1 MGIIRHGARR
11 VCALLAAGWMAVIAI
26 PANAGTFAAT
36 TRAVGYNAAAF
47 GAIIKT
53 DYHPENMFI
62 PGYWSNGTGAGGTSG
77 GAASLGQKDVGETG
91 GTVNAGVSTS
101 QQTVGGAVLTTANNV
116 QIHYGGTGAIAQ
128 YGDGPTGDAS
138 NAVGVLARGAT
149 TSAADNYYGSAATS
163 SAISDAYG
171 AVVEQVTGDFAAG
184 QSAAMAMAEIVPYIG
199 IVLMVISIFDML
211 GSGITY
217 SWSGSCAA
225 RTGAPCSGYYDNAGY
240 QHVGYGIYVPKSAIP
255 EVQNDVNAS
264 ALGDSIQAS
273 LADKNTDPNA
283 IFDGT
288 GRKLAGSYSL
298 YTDQGNGL
306 LLGFHPQP
314 SSVLITN
321 VPQQIPDNGGWKQE
335 TVYQGVN
342 NVPLTMYTYAPAHAW
357 DGTGS

>member
-1 MGIIRHGARR
+1 MGIIKNGARR
-11 VCALLAAGWMAVIAI
+11 VCALLAAGWMTVIAI

-36 TRAVGYNAAAF
+36 TRAVGYNAASF

-53 DYHPENMFI
+53 DYHPENLFI
-62 PGYWSNGTGAGGTSG
+62 SGYWSNGTGAGGTSG

-116 QIHYGGTGAIAQ
+116 QIHYGGTGAVAQ
-128 YGDGPTGDAS
+128 YGDGPTDGAN
-138 NAVGVLARGAT
+138 NAAAVLARGAASKT
-149 TSAADNYYGSAATS
+149 LDTYYGAADTGSYMA
-163 SAISDAYG
+163 DLYG
-171 AVVEQVTGDFAAG
+171 AAVEQATGDLAAG
-184 QSAAMAMAEIVPYIG
+184 NAAAMAMADIIPYVG
-199 IVLMVISIFDML
+199 VVLMVISLFDLL

-255 EVQNDVNAS
+255 EVQNDVNSA

-283 IFDGT
+283 IFDAA
-288 GRKLAGSYSL
+288 GRKLAGSFSL

-342 NVPLTMYTYAPAHAW
+342 NVPLTMYTYAPDHAW

>member
-11 VCALLAAGWMAVIAI
+11 VCALLAAGWMMVIAL
-26 PANAGTFAAT
+26 PANAGSFAAAS
-36 TRAVGYNAAAF
+36 RAVGYNATAF
-47 GAIIKT
+47 GSVIKT
-53 DYHPENMFI
+53 DYHPENLFI

-116 QIHYGGTGAIAQ
+116 QIHYGGTGAVAQ
-128 YGDGPTGDAS
+128 YGNGPSSDSS

-149 TSAADNYYGSAATS
+149 SNAVDNYYGSEATG

-171 AVVEQVTGDFAAG
+171 SVVAEATGDAAAG
-184 QSAAMAMAEIVPYIG
+184 ESAALAMSEIVPYVG
-199 IVLMVISIFDML
+199 VVIMLISLFDL
-211 GSGITY
+211 FGSGITY

-225 RTGAPCSGYYDNAGY
+225 RTGAPCSGYYDNEGY

-255 EVQNDVNAS
+255 EVQNDVNTA
-264 ALGDSIQAS
+264 ALGDSIQKTLS
-273 LADKNTDPNA
+273 DKNTDPNA
-283 IFDGT
+283 IFDGA
-288 GRKLAGSYSL
+288 GRKLAGSYAL
-298 YTDQGNGL
+298 YMDQGNGL
-306 LLGFHPQP
+306 LLGFHPEP
-314 SSVLITN
+314 KSVLISN
-321 VPQQIPDNGGWKQE
+321 VVQQLPDNGGWTSE

-342 NVPLTMYTYAPAHAW
+342 NVPLNMYTYAPSHAW

>member
-36 TRAVGYNAAAF
+36 TRAVGYNAASF

-62 PGYWSNGTGAGGTSG
+62 QGYWSNGTGAGGTSG

-128 YGDGPTGDAS
+128 YGDGPTDGAN
-138 NAVGVLARGAT
+138 NAAAVLARGAT
-149 TSAADNYYGSAATS
+149 SKTLDTYYGTADTGSYMADLYGSA
-163 SAISDAYG
+163 
-171 AVVEQVTGDFAAG
+171 VEQATGDAMAG
-184 QSAAMAMAEIVPYIG
+184 EAAAMQMADIIPYVG
-199 IVLMVISIFDML
+199 IVLMVISLFDLL

-225 RTGAPCSGYYDNAGY
+225 RTGAPCSGYYDNEGY

-255 EVQNDVNAS
+255 EVQNDVNTA
-264 ALGDSIQAS
+264 ALGDSIQTS

-283 IFDGT
+283 IFDGA

-321 VPQQIPDNGGWKQE
+321 VPQQIPENSGWKQE

>member
-26 PANAGTFAAT
+26 PANAGTFATA
-36 TRAVGYNAAAF
+36 TRAVGYNAASF

-53 DYHPENMFI
+53 DYHPENLFI
-62 PGYWSNGTGAGGTSG
+62 SGYWSNGTGAGGTSG

-116 QIHYGGTGAIAQ
+116 QIHYGGTGAVAQ
-128 YGDGPTGDAS
+128 YGDGPTDGAS
-138 NAVGVLARGAT
+138 NAAAVLARGAASKT
-149 TSAADNYYGSAATS
+149 LDTYYGAADTGSYMA
-163 SAISDAYG
+163 DLYG
-171 AVVEQVTGDFAAG
+171 AAVEQATGDLAAG
-184 QSAAMAMAEIVPYIG
+184 NAAAMAMADIIPYVG
-199 IVLMVISIFDML
+199 VVLMVISLFDL
-211 GSGITY
+211 FGSGITY

-255 EVQNDVNAS
+255 EVQNDVNTAS
-264 ALGDSIQAS
+264 LGDSIQAS

-283 IFDGT
+283 IFDGA

>member
-1 MGIIRHGARR
+1 MGIVKHGARR
-11 VCALLAAGWMAVIAI
+11 VCALLAAGWMMVIAL
-26 PANAGTFAAT
+26 PANAGSFAAAS
-36 TRAVGYNAAAF
+36 RAVGYNATSF
-47 GAIIKT
+47 GSVIKT
-53 DYHPENMFI
+53 DYHPENLFI

-116 QIHYGGTGAIAQ
+116 QIHYGGTGAVAQ
-128 YGDGPTGDAS
+128 YGDGPTDGAN
-138 NAVGVLARGAT
+138 NAAAVLARGAT
-149 TSAADNYYGSAATS
+149 SKTLDTYYGTADTGSYMADLYGSA
-163 SAISDAYG
+163 
-171 AVVEQVTGDFAAG
+171 VEQATGSTAAG
-184 QSAAMAMAEIVPYIG
+184 EAAAMQMADIIPYVG
-199 IVLMVISIFDML
+199 VVIMLISLFDL
-211 GSGITY
+211 FGSGITY

-225 RTGAPCSGYYDNAGY
+225 RTGAPCSGYYDNEGY

-255 EVQNDVNAS
+255 EVQNDVNTA
-264 ALGDSIQAS
+264 ALGDSIQKTLS
-273 LADKNTDPNA
+273 DKNTDPNA
-283 IFDGT
+283 IFDGA
-288 GRKLAGSYSL
+288 GRKLAGSYAL
-298 YTDQGNGL
+298 YMDQGNGL

>member
-1 MGIIRHGARR
+1 MGFIKYGARR
-11 VCALLAAGWMAVIAI
+11 VCALLAAGWMTVIAL
-26 PANAGTFAAT
+26 PASASTFGPA
-36 TRAVGYNAAAF
+36 TRAVGYNAVSF
-47 GAIIKT
+47 GAVIKT

-62 PGYWSNGTGAGGTSG
+62 QGYWSNGTGAGGTSG

-91 GTVNAGVSTS
+91 GTVNAGLSAN

-116 QIHYGGTGAIAQ
+116 QMHYGGTNAVAQ
-128 YGDGPTGDAS
+128 YGDGATTDA
-138 NAVGVLARGAT
+138 NNIGEVVARGAVSNVT
-149 TSAADNYYGSAATS
+149 DSYYGSIATN

-171 AVVEQVTGDFAAG
+171 SVVAQVTGSELAG
-184 QSAAMAMAEIVPYIG
+184 IDAAMTMSELVPYVGVI
-199 IVLMVISIFDML
+199 LMFISIFDL
-211 GSGITY
+211 FGSGITY
-217 SWSGSCAA
+217 SWSGSCTA

-255 EVQNDVNAS
+255 EVQNDVNAA

-283 IFDGT
+283 IFDGA

-335 TVYQGVN
+335 TVYQGIN